1 VRPFV
6 VSKKREEANA
16 SPAPR
21 WRHPIGQSFYRWSTT
36 LWELGGAPTARTVS
50 VSYELSVSD
59 K

>member
-1 VRPFV
+1 MRPFV

-16 SPAPR
+16 GPAPR

-36 LWELGGAPTARTVS
+36 LCEPGGAPTARAVS
-50 VSYELSVSD
+50 VSYELSVGD